1 MSKIF
6 NYEKKETLATGFVR
20 PKVTALFFDKIWIPE
35 SLLNSYIDFFA
46 IPKKVLIQEKSE
58 VKLSLSSKMKIGE
71 LYSIHMLA
79 NSPESFQ
86 FPPIPNS
93 MNFKF
98 STNRNY
104 AILVGSENFSRK
116 YGIQITPV
124 FHNFTEFEKELESLN
139 PKELYKN
146 SSLNFKFK
154 QANTYLNKEAL
165 SICIQDFPQIQEDEL
180 SWEQVLD
187 IRDDKKR
194 ISQLRKF
201 TTWTNRTF
209 TNETPE
215 EIRNIIESELDEYK
229 KAIKEHGIKTT
240 LGTFS
245 TIVSSASSI
254 ASILSNSQNLILPF
268 LSITAITLNF
278 SANTYFSSL
287 KNHNNPIAYLYNLQ
301 K

>member
-1 MSKIF
+1 M
-6 NYEKKETLATGFVR
+6 
-20 PKVTALFFDKIWIPE
+20 
-35 SLLNSYIDFFA
+35 
-46 IPKKVLIQEKSE
+46 
-58 VKLSLSSKMKIGE
+58 
-71 LYSIHMLA
+71 
-79 NSPESFQ
+79 
-86 FPPIPNS
+86 
-93 MNFKF
+93 
-98 STNRNY
+98 
-104 AILVGSENFSRK
+104 
-116 YGIQITPV
+116 
-124 FHNFTEFEKELESLN
+124 
-139 PKELYKN
+139 
-146 SSLNFKFK
+146 
-154 QANTYLNKEAL
+154 AL